1 MRNPGRTRLA
11 LLLTSGMITLAAAT
25 SAPAADQGAVKGQVV
40 DGAGKGLRGAIVS
53 AINEDQQK
61 SISVLTDEQGRFILD
76 QLPPEL
82 YTVRARLVGYDDSFS
97 EEMDVQAGAAS
108 KDLKLS
114 LKPAK
119 DLLSQRTGASLYSML
134 NIEDEEQRMTF
145 KMSCTYCH
153 QVGTYGFRTPEKP
166 VDWEVMITRMDGFGA
181 LHPQLKKTIVKRL
194 VDTYAEGAPKKWPA
208 WTPPEAPK
216 GKALALRVVEWDMGY
231 KRQTMIHDLELGND
245 GLVYAVD
252 MVNDTLVSLDP
263 KSGERK
269 EYRVPGGK
277 EPNSDEVIVQGP
289 HSLECDADGNIWI
302 TCAIGGKMAKF
313 DVKTKEWLVVSSA
326 PDPARRGVYPHT
338 LRVDK
343 KGVVW
348 YTDAGRGV
356 YSLDPNNNNV
366 RKYYKLPDD
375 SQKSAEGIGES
386 YGKTPYGIDVAPNG
400 DIWYTKLNGN
410 RVGRIK
416 PDVPD
421 GAIKE
426 WNPPFRG
433 PRRLQVDADGMVWVP
448 GCGSGVFAKFN
459 PDTEEWKVYD
469 LPNKENQFPY
479 ALNVHPKTGDI
490 WICGTAN
497 DSMFRFIPKT
507 EELIEYPM
515 PSRVTYTREIEFADD
530 GSIWVCNS
538 NWPNRHTERRLGSII
553 RITLD
558 GTVDETT
565 DASRAVAT
573 AASGE

>member
-1 MRNPGRTRLA
+1 MRNTWRTQIAFLA
-11 LLLTSGMITLAAAT
+11 VIAMTAAA
-25 SAPAADQGAVKGQVV
+25 SAADTGSVNGTVV
-40 DGAGKGLRGAIVS
+40 DSSGKGLRGAIVS

-61 SISVLTDEQGRFILD
+61 SISVLSDSQGRFVLD
-76 QLPPEL
+76 QLPPETYL
-82 YTVRARLVGYDDSFS
+82 VRARLVGFDDAWTDELDIS
-97 EEMDVQAGAAS
+97 AGDNG
-108 KDLKLS
+108 KPIKLT
-114 LKPAK
+114 LQPAK
-119 DLLSQRTGASLYSML
+119 DLLAQRTGASLFGML
-134 NIEDEEQRMTF
+134 KIDDEEQRMSF

-153 QVGTYGFRTPEKP
+153 QVGTLGFRTPEEP
-166 VDWEVMITRMDGFGA
+166 VDWQVMITRMDGFGA
-181 LHPQLKKTIVKRL
+181 LHPDLKKTIVKKL
-194 VDTYAEGAPKKWPA
+194 VDTYAEDAPKKWA
-208 WTPPEAPK
+208 KWTPPEAPK
-216 GKALALRVVEWDMGY
+216 GKALALRVTEWDMGY
-231 KRQTMIHDLELGND
+231 KRQTMIHDLELGHN

-252 MVNDTLVSLDP
+252 MANDTLVSLDP
-263 KSGERK
+263 KSGERR

-277 EPNSDEVIVQGP
+277 EPNSDEPMAQGP

-313 DVKTKEWLVVSSA
+313 DVKTEKWLVVSSA

-356 YSLDPNNNNV
+356 YSLDPNHDNV
-366 RKYYKLPDD
+366 RKFYKLPDED
-375 SQKSAEGIGES
+375 QAVGQGIGES
-386 YGKTPYGIDVAPNG
+386 RGRTPYGIDVAPNG
-400 DIWYTKLNGN
+400 HIWYTKLNGN

-416 PDVPD
+416 PEVPD
-421 GAIKE
+421 GDIKE

-459 PDTEEWKVYD
+459 PETEQWKVYD

-479 ALNVHPKTGDI
+479 ALNVHPQTGDI
-490 WICGTAN
+490 WICGTTN

-515 PSRVTYTREIEFADD
+515 PSRVTYTREIEFGAD
-530 GSIWVCNS
+530 GSVWVCNS

-553 RITLD
+553 RISLD
-558 GTVDETT
+558 GTVDEST
-565 DASRAVAT
+565 DKSRAVA
-573 AASGE
+573 AANSGN

>member
-1 MRNPGRTRLA
+1 MFYPRRSRLA
-11 LLLTSGMITLAAAT
+11 LLLSTSMFTFAAAA
-25 SAPAADQGAVKGQVV
+25 SALAADQGAVKGEVV
-40 DGAGKGLRGAIVS
+40 DGEGKGLRGAIVS

-61 SISVLTDEQGRFILD
+61 SISVLTDDHGRFILD

-82 YTVRARLVGYDDSFS
+82 YTVRARLVGYEDSFS
-97 EEMDVQAGAAS
+97 EELDVSASGAS
-108 KDLKLS
+108 KEVKLS

-134 NIEDEEQRMTF
+134 HIEDEEQRMTF

-231 KRQTMIHDLELGND
+231 KRQTMIHDLELGHD
-245 GLVYAVD
+245 GLIYAVD

-263 KSGERK
+263 VSGERK

-356 YSLDPNNNNV
+356 YSLDPNNNNA

-375 SQKSAEGIGES
+375 KQAAAEGIGES
-386 YGKTPYGIDVAPNG
+386 YGKTPYGIDIAPNG
-400 DIWYTKLNGN
+400 DVWYTKLNGN

-416 PDVPD
+416 PDAPD
-421 GAIKE
+421 GDIKE

-433 PRRLQVDADGMVWVP
+433 PRRLQVDAEGMVWVP
-448 GCGSGVFAKFN
+448 GCGSGVFGKFN

-479 ALNVHPKTGDI
+479 ALSVHPKTGDI

-530 GSIWVCNS
+530 GSVWVCNS

>member
-1 MRNPGRTRLA
+1 M
-11 LLLTSGMITLAAAT
+11 LTFAAAA
-25 SAPAADQGAVKGQVV
+25 SALAADQGAVKGEVV
-40 DGAGKGLRGAIVS
+40 DAEGKGLRGAIVS

-61 SISVLTDEQGRFILD
+61 SISVLTDEHGRFILD

-82 YTVRARLVGYDDSFS
+82 YTVRARLVGYEDSFS
-97 EEMDVQAGAAS
+97 EELDVSASGAS
-108 KDLKLS
+108 KEVKLS

-134 NIEDEEQRMTF
+134 HIEDEEQRMTF

-231 KRQTMIHDLELGND
+231 KRQTMIHDLELGHD
-245 GLVYAVD
+245 GLIYAVD

-263 KSGERK
+263 VSGERK

-356 YSLDPNNNNV
+356 YSLDPNNNNA

-375 SQKSAEGIGES
+375 KQAAAEGIGES
-386 YGKTPYGIDVAPNG
+386 YGKTPYGIDIAPNG
-400 DIWYTKLNGN
+400 DVWYTKLNGN

-416 PDVPD
+416 PDAPD

-433 PRRLQVDADGMVWVP
+433 PRRLQVDAEGMVWVP
-448 GCGSGVFAKFN
+448 GCGSGVFGKFN

-479 ALNVHPKTGDI
+479 ALSVHPKTGDI

-515 PSRVTYTREIEFADD
+515 PSRVTYTREIEFGDD
-530 GSIWVCNS
+530 GSVWVCNS

>member
-1 MRNPGRTRLA
+1 MRNPRRSRLA
-11 LLLTSGMITLAAAT
+11 LLLSTSMLTFAAAA
-25 SAPAADQGAVKGQVV
+25 SALAADQGAVKGEVV
-40 DGAGKGLRGAIVS
+40 DAEGKGLRGAIVS

-61 SISVLTDEQGRFILD
+61 SISVLTDEHGRFILD

-82 YTVRARLVGYDDSFS
+82 YTVRARLVGYEDSFS
-97 EEMDVQAGAAS
+97 EELDVSASGAS
-108 KDLKLS
+108 KEVKLS

-134 NIEDEEQRMTF
+134 HIEDEEQRMTF

-231 KRQTMIHDLELGND
+231 KRQTMIHDLELGHD
-245 GLVYAVD
+245 GLIYAVD

-263 KSGERK
+263 VSGERK

-356 YSLDPNNNNV
+356 YSLDPNNNNA

-375 SQKSAEGIGES
+375 KQAAAEGIGES
-386 YGKTPYGIDVAPNG
+386 YGKTPYGIDIAPNG
-400 DIWYTKLNGN
+400 DVWYTKLNGN

-416 PDVPD
+416 PDAPD

-433 PRRLQVDADGMVWVP
+433 PRRLQVDAEGMVWVP
-448 GCGSGVFAKFN
+448 GCGSGVFGKFN

-479 ALNVHPKTGDI
+479 ALSVHPKTGDI

-515 PSRVTYTREIEFADD
+515 PSRVTYTREIEFGDD
-530 GSIWVCNS
+530 GSVWVCNS

>member
-11 LLLTSGMITLAAAT
+11 LLLTSGMITLAAAA
-25 SAPAADQGAVKGQVV
+25 SALAADQGAVKGLVV
-40 DGAGKGLRGAIVS
+40 DGSGKGLRGAIVS

-61 SISVLTDEQGRFILD
+61 SISVLTDDQGRFILD

-82 YTVRARLVGYDDSFS
+82 YTVRARLVGYDDSFTD
-97 EEMDVQAGAAS
+97 EIDVSAGDAS
-108 KDLKLS
+108 KDVKLAM
-114 LKPAK
+114 KPAK

-181 LHPQLKKTIVKRL
+181 LHPQLKKTIVKKL
-194 VDTYAEGAPKKWPA
+194 VDTYAEDAPKKWPA

-231 KRQTMIHDLELGND
+231 KRQTMIHDLELGHD

-263 KSGERK
+263 VSGERK

-375 SQKSAEGIGES
+375 KQAAAEGIGES

-416 PDVPD
+416 PDAPD
-421 GAIKE
+421 GDIKE

-515 PSRVTYTREIEFADD
+515 PSRVTYTREIEFGDD
-530 GSIWVCNS
+530 GSVWVCNS

>member
-375 SQKSAEGIGES
+375 SQKAAEGIGES

-416 PDVPD
+416 PDAPD

-490 WICGTAN
+490 WICGTTN